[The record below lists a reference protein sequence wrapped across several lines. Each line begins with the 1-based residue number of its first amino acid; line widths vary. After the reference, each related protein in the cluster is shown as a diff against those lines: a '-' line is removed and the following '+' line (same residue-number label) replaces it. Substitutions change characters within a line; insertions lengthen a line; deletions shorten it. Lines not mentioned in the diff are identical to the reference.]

1 MAEAGPW
8 RIIGLMS
15 GTSMDGVDAALI
27 ETDGERVLSF
37 GPALTLRYAPEQR
50 AVLRA
55 AIAAAMGE
63 GAGST
68 NEAIAAAEMLLTE
81 THAAALAKA
90 VDAAGL
96 AAADIHYAGFHG
108 QTVLHRPAQKLTW
121 QIGDG
126 GALAAASGIDVVF
139 DFRTADVLAGGQG
152 APLVPLYHQA
162 LVAGLRTELP
172 VAVLNIGGVANVT
185 WVGPGGALLA
195 FDTGPGNAALDDW
208 ALQHTGKP
216 IDEDGALAARG
227 RADAAVLAAMLDN
240 PWFDAAPP
248 KSLDRMDFSIAPVRG
263 LDAATGAA
271 TLTRFT
277 AETVALAARHFPS
290 PATRWLVCGGGRRNP
305 TMMAALNDALGVPV
319 EPVEAVGWR
328 GDFLEAE
335 AFAFLAARHLRGLPL
350 SVPTTTGVPQPLT
363 GGKLAR
369 KP

>member
-1 MAEAGPW
+1 
-8 RIIGLMS
+8 
-15 GTSMDGVDAALI
+15 MDGVDAALI

-37 GPALTLRYAPEQR
+37 GPALMLRYAPDQR
-50 AVLRA
+50 AVLRD

-68 NEAIAAAEMLLTE
+68 NEAIAAAEILLTK
-81 THAAALAKA
+81 THAEALARTVA
-90 VDAAGL
+90 AAGL
-96 AAADIHYAGFHG
+96 TADDIHYAGFHG

-121 QIGDG
+121 QVGDG
-126 GALAAASGIDVVF
+126 AGLAAASGIDVVF
-139 DFRTADVLAGGQG
+139 DFRTADVQAGGQG

-162 LVAGLRTELP
+162 LVRGLRTELP

-185 WVGPGGALLA
+185 WVGRGDDLLA

-216 IDEDGALAARG
+216 IDEDGALAAHG
-227 RADAAVLAAMLDN
+227 RVDETVLSAMLDN
-240 PWFDAAPP
+240 AWFDAAPP
-248 KSLDRMDFSIAPVRG
+248 KSLDRMDFTNAPVRG
-263 LDAATGAA
+263 LSPEDGAA

-277 AETVALAARHFPS
+277 AETVARAARHFPEA
-290 PATRWLVCGGGRRNP
+290 ATRWLVCGGGRRNP
-305 TMMAALNDALGVPV
+305 AMMAALADALGVPV

-350 SVPTTTGVPQPLT
+350 SVPTTTGVPIPLT
-363 GGKLAR
+363 GGRLAL

>member
-1 MAEAGPW
+1 
-8 RIIGLMS
+8 MS

-37 GPALTLRYAPEQR
+37 GPALTLRYAPDQR
-50 AVLRA
+50 ATLRA
-55 AIAAAMGE
+55 AISAAMGE
-63 GAGST
+63 GTSST
-68 NEAIAAAEMLLTE
+68 NAAIAEAEALLTA
-81 THAAALAKA
+81 THAAAIAKTI
-90 VDAAGL
+90 DAAGFS
-96 AAADIHYAGFHG
+96 AADIHYAGFHG
-108 QTVLHRPAQKLTW
+108 QTVLHRPAQRLTW

-126 GALAAASGIDVVF
+126 DALAAEAGVDIVY
-139 DFRTADVLAGGQG
+139 DFRTADVQAGGQG

-185 WVGPGGALLA
+185 WVGPDGALLA

-216 IDEDGALAARG
+216 IDEDGQLAMGG
-227 RADAAVLAAMLDN
+227 RVDKTVLTAMLDN

-248 KSLDRMDFSIAPVRG
+248 KSLDRMDFTTAPVRG
-263 LDAATGAA
+263 LSAEDGAA
-271 TLTRFT
+271 TLTAFT
-277 AETVALAARHFPS
+277 AWTVALAARHFPA

-305 TMMAALNDALGVPV
+305 VMMAALHEALQTPV

-350 SVPTTTGVPQPLT
+350 SVPTTTGVPHPLT